1 MALNLLVF
9 HGGPAPQRVV
19 IYLAERGITSDNVET
34 IPATISVPGA
44 AAEAPGKPPGS
55 FPLLR
60 LEDRHRIHELLAN
73 IEYFEDLA
81 ESRSLPTM
89 RSRTPA
95 ERARVRELLSF
106 AEETTLALHIATIHG
121 CVIFA
126 SQIENQQSAATV
138 RSMLRHCHK
147 KLSKIE
153 EFVSPGYLFL
163 VRLDGPRHGIS
174 SHRRRL
180 RGLHHVAVCLG
191 DVWDRPY

>member
-1 MALNLLVF
+1 MVLNLLVF

-19 IYLAERGITSDNVET
+19 IYLAGRGVTSDNVET
-34 IPATISVPGA
+34 IPATISA

-55 FPLLR
+55 VPLLR
-60 LEDRHRIHELLAN
+60 PEDRHRIHELLAN

-81 ESRSLPTM
+81 ESRGLSTM
-89 RSRTPA
+89 RSRTPE
-95 ERARVRELLSF
+95 ERARVRELLGL
-106 AEETTLALHIATIHG
+106 AEEMTLALHIATIHG

-138 RSMLRHCHK
+138 RYMLRHCHK

-153 EFVSPGYLFL
+153 VFVSPGYLFL